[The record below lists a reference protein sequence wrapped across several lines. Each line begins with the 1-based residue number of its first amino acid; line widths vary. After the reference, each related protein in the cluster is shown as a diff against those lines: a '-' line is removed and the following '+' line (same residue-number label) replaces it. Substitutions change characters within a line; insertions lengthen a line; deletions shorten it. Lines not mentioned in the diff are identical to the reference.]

1 MKKNV
6 VSIPESAS
14 IREAAQR
21 MAEKRIGTLP
31 VVDSQ
36 GMVVGM
42 IGLQQLLTLEL
53 PDFFNLIPDLDFLQD
68 FGAVESTRPTPEQ
81 IDQPITTLM
90 QPATL
95 VVEDCGLLR
104 AFGIMIKHNLADLI
118 VVSDEGKLRGIASRV
133 DIGSEILANW
143 QTIGIVE

>member
-14 IREAAQR
+14 IREAAHR

-36 GMVVGM
+36 GLVIGM

-81 IDQPITTLM
+81 IDQPITSLM

-118 VVSDEGKLRGIASRV
+118 VVSDDGKLRGIASRV
-133 DIGSEILANW
+133 DIGSEILATW